1 MLLSRTHYCAVGA
14 NLGCAVHGFVTI
26 GKRRSVQSAMLGLS
40 KFRASMKNPPLS
52 LYLLLA
58 CSLLVPNAQAEK
70 ADRNKPMNIEA
81 DSLRYDDV
89 KQVSVFSG
97 NVVLTKGTIV
107 IRAAQIDV
115 RQDADGYQFGSITGV
130 ADKPAFF
137 RQKREGL
144 DEFIEGESELIEYDG
159 RADVVKFVR
168 KATLRRLRGATLA
181 DEITGGLIVYENL
194 TDTFSVDGSTVKGAP
209 AVPGQRVRAMLTPKP
224 EGATPAAPA
233 APATSTPVPS
243 LRATTILGSAPK

>member
-1 MLLSRTHYCAVGA
+1 M
-14 NLGCAVHGFVTI
+14 N
-26 GKRRSVQSAMLGLS
+26 K
-40 KFRASMKNPPLS
+40 PLS
-52 LYLLLA
+52 SLFLLLA
-58 CSLLVPNAQAEK
+58 CSLLAPVVQAEK

-81 DSLRYDDV
+81 DTLRYDDV
-89 KQVSVFSG
+89 KQLSIFSG
-97 NVVLTKGTIV
+97 NVVLTKGSIV

-115 RQDADGYQFGSITGV
+115 RQDADGYQFGTITGL

-168 KATLRRLRGATLA
+168 KATLRRLRGAVLA

-209 AVPGQRVRAMLTPKP
+209 PAPGQRVRAMLTPKP
-224 EGATPAAPA
+224 EGAAPAAPA
-233 APATSTPVPS
+233 APVASTPAPS
-243 LRATTILGSAPK
+243 LRATTTLGGAPK